1 MKKVLKII
9 GIIVSVII
17 IIYLI
22 SIPVL
27 RAKFPVQENAFFTPT
42 PFVKDSIKKNIP
54 NYNTFYIHKDSLQ
67 IVADKFLSNKTD
79 DSIKIN
85 DITLKRNFGNF
96 YNSTKS
102 EYYTFEPKQVN
113 KVGIFWMGNGFNI
126 FKLVNNL
133 SELSKRDNIKI
144 YVLNYN
150 QYGFSTGNA
159 TFKNQF
165 LLNQN
170 FYNFVNEKQKVNF
183 TAGHSLGTVFAT
195 KIAVDNK
202 IPNLIL
208 LAPASNLED
217 LVSYF
222 RGIYTF
228 YAKPYINAN
237 ELEKS
242 DIAKNGKSSDNIKK
256 YYGNLTLIHGT
267 KDENLPFYMSEKILA
282 NCPSKNKELI
292 KINNGDHDS
301 PYLKENWELLIKKL
315 Q

>member
-1 MKKVLKII
+1 M
-9 GIIVSVII
+9 
-17 IIYLI
+17 
-22 SIPVL
+22 
-27 RAKFPVQENAFFTPT
+27 R
-42 PFVKDSIKKNIP
+42 D
-54 NYNTFYIHKDSLQ
+54 
-67 IVADKFLSNKTD
+67 
-79 DSIKIN
+79 
-85 DITLKRNFGNF
+85 R
-96 YNSTKS
+96 
-102 EYYTFEPKQVN
+102 
-113 KVGIFWMGNGFNI
+113 
-126 FKLVNNL
+126 NNL

-222 RGIYTF
+222 RGIYPF